1 MDALLVDWL
10 VCERAVW
17 LVVCWVVSL
26 VDVKAALR
34 GQKMV
39 EQKESLM
46 EKMAAKMAEM
56 ALMKVVQMVAL
67 MAGK

>member
-46 EKMAAKMAEM
+46 EKMAAKMAAKMAEM
-56 ALMKVVQMVAL
+56 ALMKVV
-67 MAGK
+67 